1 MSAVQ
6 TLHIV
11 TGQKMDGKDAV
22 SEEKSETGIILRKL
36 RLQLKG
42 LLWTVPLLHLKRFH
56 FPKTWQYRQ
65 LQY

>member
-1 MSAVQ
+1 MSAVRA
-6 TLHIV
+6 LHIV
-11 TGQKMDGKDAV
+11 MGQKMDGKDAV

-36 RLQLKG
+36 RLQLIG
-42 LLWTVPLLHLKRFH
+42 LLWTMPLLHLKRFH